1 MESYKK
7 VTQKRVKGSTNYLF
21 LALTD
26 FCLGKVWCF

>member
-26 FCLGKVWCF
+26 FDFDWL